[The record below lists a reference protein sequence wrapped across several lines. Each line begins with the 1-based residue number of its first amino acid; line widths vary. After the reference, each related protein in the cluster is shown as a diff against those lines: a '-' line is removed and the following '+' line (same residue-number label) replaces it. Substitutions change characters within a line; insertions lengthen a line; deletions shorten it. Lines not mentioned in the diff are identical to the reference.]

1 MTCKGERVDVT
12 GEFVTYPADRTRGPA
27 PDARAWAVAHGFT
40 PRSHYV
46 VTETWADLHGRYAAR
61 EIVARGLTRAEAEAH
76 AYSLNAAYGGGPGAE
91 VRSGGT
97 G

>member
-1 MTCKGERVDVT
+1 M
-12 GEFVTYPADRTRGPA
+12 TYPADRLRGPSPTA
-27 PDARAWAVAHGFT
+27 PVWAVAHGFT

-76 AYSLNAAYGGGPGAE
+76 AYALNNAAGGGPGAE
-91 VRSGGT
+91 VRSGGR